1 MHGRVSKRDLIR
13 YGLAGGLAMPWFAVP
28 RALAQGQGSSLPSG
42 VTDTEFQLGM
52 SAAFSGPSRGLGIE
66 LYRGASAYFTAVNN
80 GGGVGG
86 RRISLTIYDDGYQP
100 DPAVKNTLKL
110 MLEDRVFLLF
120 GYVGTPTVTRVLPVL
135 KKFQDQ
141 NTYLF
146 FPFTGAQPQRQPPY
160 GDFAFNLRASY
171 AQETKGLVDN
181 FLRVGRRRIA
191 VFYQADAYG
200 RSGWA
205 GVRKA
210 LDQHGEHII
219 GEATYRRGQ
228 KFTGTLRAQVEI
240 LKASKPDAVICVGA
254 YAACA
259 AFVRDAVNLGLQ
271 VPIANLSF
279 VGSENLLKL
288 LTEEREDSRQYTDLL
303 VNSQV
308 VPSYEDVSIPAVEEY
323 RELMQRYDPEP
334 PAGLVRE
341 SYTPFPYS
349 FVSLEG
355 FLNAKLLVE
364 ILHRLG
370 DQPSRQRLESAIFSV
385 RDFDLGIGEQVSF
398 SPERRQGLQRVYYT
412 VVNEGRFVTLNDW
425 EAKFPA

>member
-80 GGGVGG
+80 GGGIGG

>member
-28 RALAQGQGSSLPSG
+28 RALAQGQGSNLPSG

-80 GGGVGG
+80 GGGIGG

-210 LDQHGEHII
+210 LDQHGERII

-370 DQPSRQRLESAIFSV
+370 DQPSRRRLESAIFSV

>member
-80 GGGVGG
+80 GGGIGG

-210 LDQHGEHII
+210 LDQHGERII

>member
-80 GGGVGG
+80 GGGIGG

-398 SPERRQGLQRVYYT
+398 SPERRKVCNGFTTR
-412 VVNEGRFVTLNDW
+412 W
-425 EAKFPA
+425 